1 MKPAES
7 AVQGKPSGGGRA
19 APERPKGNDVVDAN
33 VFQAEARRIEKL
45 LYRIAWSYLGNVSD
59 AEDAVQEA
67 LIRAWEKRGSLRE
80 LCQFRPWMAR
90 ILINQCHDM
99 LRRRKRWSFFPLEED
114 TAQVEMPEAE
124 APILEAMDRL
134 KPEQRILMTLHY
146 VDGYTIQEMA
156 EALGI
161 PSGTIKTRMR
171 NARRLLSRI
180 LLIEWEEDA

>member
-1 MKPAES
+1 
-7 AVQGKPSGGGRA
+7 
-19 APERPKGNDVVDAN
+19 
-33 VFQAEARRIEKL
+33 
-45 LYRIAWSYLGNVSD
+45 
-59 AEDAVQEA
+59 
-67 LIRAWEKRGSLRE
+67 
-80 LCQFRPWMAR
+80 
-90 ILINQCHDM
+90 M
-99 LRRRKRWSFFPLEED
+99 LRKRKRWSFFPLGED

-124 APILEAMDRL
+124 MPILEAMNRL

-180 LLIEWEEDA
+180 LLIEWEEDV